1 MGGGRAFTS
10 WNTRSLYNYIHLN
23 AWFHQKIPW
32 SPGQVLVLVWVWLY
46 SGNSAEDTMVMRM
59 KNWACSS
66 TWNYMSQIQ
75 RSLYLGFFVSITTD
89 LIHSS
94 MWNDNLDWGRAIG
107 QIYSWHKLTEPY
119 GLSKSVN
126 SDSVYTSQTDLGLFP
141 IHPQHFY
148 CLYEH
153 PSFSLKPQLTT
164 FSFPKLKF

>member
-1 MGGGRAFTS
+1 MHGSIKKYHGGQAKF
-10 WNTRSLYNYIHLN
+10 
-23 AWFHQKIPW
+23 WF
-32 SPGQVLVLVWVWLY
+32 WLY